1 MQSDTVLGVSAAG
14 FHRIHYTDWG
24 SPDAERV
31 VVCVHGLTR
40 NCRDFDF
47 LAQALAADFRVIC
60 PDVAGRGRSDWLA
73 NKADYGY
80 PQYCADLTAVI
91 ARATAGGKPRKVYWV
106 GTSMGGIIGM
116 LLASRS
122 GSPIE
127 RMVVNDVGALVPKA
141 AVERI
146 AAYVGKDPHFR
157 TLEELE
163 ALVRLVLAPFGA
175 LTDAQW
181 RHLTVTG
188 ARQHADGSWG
198 LAYDPGIAEAFRK
211 APPADV
217 DLWAYWDAVRC
228 PTLLLRGAQSD
239 LLERDTALK
248 MTRRGPQARLVEF
261 EGVGHAPALMADDQ
275 IRTVR
280 DFLLEHRT
288 GDN

>member
-1 MQSDTVLGVSAAG
+1 MRSDTILGVSAGG

-24 SPDAERV
+24 NPDAERV

-47 LAQALAADFRVIC
+47 LAQALAPDFRVVC

-127 RMVVNDVGALVPKA
+127 RMIVNDVGALIPKA
-141 AVERI
+141 AVARI

-198 LAYDPGIAEAFRK
+198 LAYDPGIAEVFRN

-217 DLWAYWDAVRC
+217 DLWSYWDAVRC

-248 MTRRGPQARLVEF
+248 MTQRGPQTRLVEF

-280 DFLLEHRT
+280 DFLLERRT